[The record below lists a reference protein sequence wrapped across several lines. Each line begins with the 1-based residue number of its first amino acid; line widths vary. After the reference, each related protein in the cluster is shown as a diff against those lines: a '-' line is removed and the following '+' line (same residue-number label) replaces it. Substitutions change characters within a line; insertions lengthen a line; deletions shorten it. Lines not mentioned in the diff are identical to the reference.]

1 MKQGLDFHR
10 WRRFVHA
17 LLREYRAA
25 GCDDRAASLTYTTLF
40 AVVPVMT
47 VAFAVLRLMPQLA
60 GISER
65 IEGIIFENFMPA
77 AGAQVQQYL
86 AGFAAQATKLTVVGG
101 IFLLATAVMLLMTVE
116 RAFNRIWR
124 VDRHRRLWSSLLVY
138 GALLTLGPLLLGSG
152 MIISSYLFSIHVV
165 SETVGRIGG
174 WTNFL
179 IVLPF
184 FFSAVFFS
192 LAYILVPNCPV
203 PVREGIIGGVVASL
217 LLEAARHVFTFI
229 VSGFSSW
236 ELMYGAF
243 AAVPLFLLWIH
254 ISWAIT
260 LFGVV
265 LVHVLTH
272 GDDDDDGAP
281 VPGSIR

>member
-10 WRRFVHA
+10 WRRFAHA

-25 GCDDRAASLTYTTLF
+25 GCDDSAASLTYTTLF

-86 AGFAAQATKLTVVGG
+86 AGFAAQATKLTAVGG

-116 RAFNRIWR
+116 RAFNRIWHVR
-124 VDRHRRLWSSLLVY
+124 RHRRLRSSLPVY
-138 GALLTLGPLLLGSG
+138 AALLTLGPLLLGSG
-152 MIISSYLFSIHVV
+152 LAISSYLFSFEAV
-165 SETVGRIGG
+165 SETVGRIGVR
-174 WTNFL
+174 TNFL
-179 IVLPF
+179 ALLPF
-184 FFSAVFFS
+184 IFGAVFFS

-203 PVREGIIGGVVASL
+203 PIREGIVGGLVASL
-217 LLEAARHVFTFI
+217 LLEVARHGFTFI

-243 AAVPLFLLWIH
+243 AAVPLFLFWIH

-265 LVHVLTH
+265 LVHVLTSGD
-272 GDDDDDGAP
+272 GDDDAP